1 MDNTDTHL
9 NPGAR
14 KSRANWL
21 LRIVLLIALAVLGA
35 CIFDF
40 QTKPLLIT
48 GPMVQLP
55 HDGGLSVVWEMKGDW
70 MVNGAVQVSGTDGL
84 EKTVGTSGGA
94 SPGKQR
100 FQVAIEDVKPGATY
114 IYTLVN
120 RGWFR
125 DVPVAGPFT
134 VTTPPLPGK
143 SFRFAC
149 FGDSGSGSNSQAE
162 LAELIA
168 SKRPDVVI
176 HTGDLIYPA
185 GDINDYRPKFFEPYK
200 DLITSCFFMPSLG
213 NHDCATQRGSP
224 FLEVFDL
231 PQNGPKGI
239 PPERNYWFDYGDA
252 RFVALDSNDIFP
264 AGVVTALD
272 RKEKV
277 GPWLRD
283 VLKGAGGRWKFVY
296 FHHPFYTHSKH
307 AAEGAAYMKES
318 YVDIFEECGV
328 DVVFTG
334 HNHLYERTAPIR
346 KDQVMPEGQGVVYVV
361 SGAGGAERYAK
372 RPNPPAYLRVAVDD
386 VFSFTL
392 VELSATR
399 FALKQINERN
409 EVIDEYTIQ
418 KPGDAQARAGASD

>member
-1 MDNTDTHL
+1 MDNT
-9 NPGAR
+9 NPLSNTGAR
-14 KSRANWL
+14 RSRANWL
-21 LRIVLLIALAVLGA
+21 LRIVLLVALAVLGA

-40 QTKPLLIT
+40 QTRPELVS
-48 GPMVQLP
+48 GPMVQMP
-55 HDGGLSVVWEMKGDW
+55 AAGAISFVWEMKGDW
-70 MVNGAVQVSGTDGL
+70 MVNGAVQVYGPDGL
-84 EKTVGTSGGA
+84 DQTVASSDGA
-94 SPGKQR
+94 SPGKRR
-100 FQVAIEDVKPGATY
+100 FQVSVDGVEPGATY
-114 IYTLVN
+114 TYTVVN

-125 DVPVAGPFT
+125 DVPIAGPFT
-134 VTTPPLPGK
+134 VTTPPPPGQ
-143 SFRFAC
+143 SFRFIC

-168 SKRPDVVI
+168 SKKPDVVI

-200 DLITSCFFMPSLG
+200 NLITSCFFMPSLG
-213 NHDCATQRGSP
+213 NHDCATDRGAP
-224 FLEVFDL
+224 LLEVFDL

-252 RFVALDSNDIFP
+252 RFVALDSNDAFP
-264 AGVVTALD
+264 AGVITALD

-277 GPWLRD
+277 GPWLRE
-283 VLKGAGGRWKFVY
+283 VLKGAGSRWKFVY

-307 AAEGAAYMKES
+307 SAEGAAYVKEAF
-318 YVDIFEECGV
+318 VDIFEEYGV

-346 KDQVMPEGQGVVYVV
+346 KDQIVPEGQGVVYVV

-372 RPNPPAYLRVAVDD
+372 RPDPPPYIRVAVDD

-392 VELSATR
+392 VELSSKR
-399 FALKQINERN
+399 FELKQINERG
-409 EVIDEYTIQ
+409 EVIDEYVIQ
-418 KPGDAQARAGASD
+418 KPDNTQAQATASD